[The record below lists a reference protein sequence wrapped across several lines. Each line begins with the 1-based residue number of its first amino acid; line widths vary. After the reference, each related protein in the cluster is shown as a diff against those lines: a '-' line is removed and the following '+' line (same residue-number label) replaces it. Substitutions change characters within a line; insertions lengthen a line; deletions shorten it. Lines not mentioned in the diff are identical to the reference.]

1 MPPFYGGYDFRHG
14 FGKIH
19 TMKTR
24 KKVLPFS
31 RTVWGIAAFV
41 ASCLMP
47 GAVCAASEATSAST
61 FVYVDTAESP
71 FWRTAP
77 SNVVELSIDF
87 PEGASSASLSVT
99 GAYGFS
105 MTTNN
110 LPEGLFTLALPAAT
124 SPETEDVYDLTLTFS
139 DGTIREASFGVI
151 AGLTAN
157 PEGTARCIVSESSA
171 SWSRIHER
179 AVLPIPYGTTS
190 FTIGGETVDT
200 GLGGAAGWY
209 AYGPLALGSSETLG
223 LVASDGNFAAFL
235 KSVGIGTVLIYR

>member
-1 MPPFYGGYDFRHG
+1 
-14 FGKIH
+14 
-19 TMKTR
+19 MKTR

-47 GAVCAASEATSAST
+47 GAVCASSEATSASA

-77 SNVVELSIDF
+77 SNVVELSVDF
-87 PEGASSASLSVT
+87 PAGANSASLTVT

-110 LPEGLFTLALPAAT
+110 LSEGLFTLALPAAT
-124 SPETEDVYDLTLTFS
+124 SPETEDVYDLTISFN
-139 DGTIREASFGVI
+139 DGSSRTAKFAVI
-151 AGLTAN
+151 AGVSN
-157 PEGTARCIVSESSA
+157 GPEGTTRCEPFESSVR
-171 SWSRIHER
+171 WGRIHER

-190 FTIGGETVDT
+190 FTVGGEAVDP
-200 GLGGAAGWY
+200 GLDGAAGWY

-223 LVASDGNFAAFL
+223 LTTADGTYEAL
-235 KSVGIGTVLIYR
+235 LRSVGTGFIFMFH